1 MKKKQQEDY
10 LIFFIII
17 ILVILVLIKL
27 IQDNNNT
34 TNNLF
39 HLQNKHLKE
48 GFESDNTSYIKFNE
62 TVVDNENVN
71 GSKKWEN
78 KNLSQ
83 CKFKCDEDKKCIGFS
98 RDKIDDNKQGNCYPK
113 TEVVDCHSLRR
124 GDPEQRNY
132 AQSFDTYIKKSHA
145 DKDKNINTKCIGD
158 EELTLNKNINISSYI
173 DPNSY
178 ICIHT
183 NEIRIIEYKK
193 KNESFYKNCIFTIV
207 PGLEGSG
214 TVSFTIVDDFK
225 EDYYLSADI
234 VNSKLQLVPIEKESS
249 TVNDRSNASFEL
261 IDGFADPTLISIRT
275 FSNINENYY
284 VIPEGAHLKELKV
297 VTNPKL
303 MLVTKKQI
311 NTRLKKELATFH
323 LLDKNIKSHENFK
336 SENKHKPFI
345 NHNNQDIVAKYSLD
359 TMLMTN
365 DNTISDSN
373 KSNNSNKNKSN
384 INESFEDT
392 NRSIHSNIR
401 RFPEKLRNKYFKESF
416 KSKEESNIKVNKEI
430 DVIILVDKEGNK
442 LMIPSYLGNISSE
455 TLKTYVNKINRVYKD
470 ANTNRVF
477 NSNEINTI
485 LITNPDVVSCRIYNY
500 DFLKQG
506 QFGDDKTLYEYEN
519 LINNTDMGLKS
530 IDSYDV
536 GELVYMAK
544 NIEIDTS
551 NKNKKELYN
560 EFIRKSAYKNNIELE
575 SKRNYKSEIDT
586 SYVNNLIQIHLS
598 NAENKLKNTKFL
610 NYMSIQFNNKKIK
623 SVFNTEQNQTLTDI
637 KQVILEYEI
646 IELIN
651 KLNKNNYFQIKSIQI
666 FEHNP
671 KTNLDTKTKNHK
683 KTDYIDNKLK
693 DLEKMHMSDTKN
705 VEFAKFNKNKAQE
718 LEAYKD
724 MVFKKERMLDTKRKQ
739 LETDLDT
746 LQMNSSNYKLDKLS
760 NEKIL
765 MTP

>member
-17 ILVILVLIKL
+17 ILVVLVLIKL
-27 IQDNNNT
+27 IQDNT

-39 HLQNKHLKE
+39 HIQNKHLKE

-71 GSKKWEN
+71 DSKKWEN
-78 KNLSQ
+78 KNISQ
-83 CKFKCDEDKKCIGFS
+83 CKFKCDEDEKCIGFS

-132 AQSFDTYIKKSHA
+132 AQNFDTYIKKSHA

-183 NEIRIIEYKK
+183 NEIRIIEYKN

-214 TVSFTIVDDFK
+214 TVSFTIVDNFK

-234 VNSKLQLVPIEKESS
+234 VNSKLHLVPIEKESS
-249 TVNDRSNASFEL
+249 TVNDRSKASFEL
-261 IDGFADPTLISIRT
+261 IDGFADPTLISIKT

-284 VIPEGAHLKELKV
+284 VIPEGAHLKELKI

-365 DNTISDSN
+365 TIHDSN
-373 KSNNSNKNKSN
+373 KNNKKHKKQSN

-392 NRSIHSNIR
+392 NKSIQSNIR
-401 RFPEKLRNKYFKESF
+401 RFPEKLRKKYFSETF
-416 KSKEESNIKVNKEI
+416 KSREESNIKINKDI

-442 LMIPSYLGNISSE
+442 LMIPSYLGNISSD
-455 TLKTYVNKINRVYKD
+455 TLKTYVSKINRVYKD
-470 ANTNRVF
+470 ANTNRMF
-477 NSNEINTI
+477 NINEINTI
-485 LITNPDVVSCRIYNY
+485 LITNPEVISCRVYNY
-500 DFLKQG
+500 DFIQQG
-506 QFGDDKTLYEYEN
+506 QFGEDKTLYEYEN
-519 LINNTDMGLKS
+519 LINNTSMGLKAV
-530 IDSYDV
+530 DRYDV

-544 NIEIDTS
+544 KIEIDTS
-551 NKNKKELYN
+551 NKNKNELYD
-560 EFIRKSAYKNNIELE
+560 EFIRTSAYKNNIELE
-575 SKRNYKSEIDT
+575 SKRNYREVLDN

-598 NAENKLKNTKFL
+598 NSENKLNNTKFL
-610 NYMSIQFNNKKIK
+610 KYMSTQFNKKTVTT
-623 SVFNTEQNQTLTDI
+623 VFNDKQDQKLNDI
-637 KQVILEYEI
+637 KQLILDYEL
-646 IELIN
+646 IELVN
-651 KLNKNNYFQIKSIQI
+651 KLNKKYYFQIKSIQI

-671 KTNLDTKTKNHK
+671 KTKFDERTLKYN
-683 KTDYIDNKLK
+683 KTDYIDEKLK
-693 DLEKMHMSDTKN
+693 HLEKIHISDTKN
-705 VEFAKFNKNKAQE
+705 VEFAKFNKNKATE

-724 MVFKKERMLDTKRKQ
+724 IVFKKERMLDTKRKQ
-739 LETDLDT
+739 LENDLET
-746 LQMNSSNYKLDKLS
+746 LQIKSSNYKLDKLS

-765 MTP
+765 MMS

>member
-1 MKKKQQEDY
+1 MKNKQQEDY

-34 TNNLF
+34 ANNLF
-39 HLQNKHLKE
+39 HIQNKHLKE
-48 GFESDNTSYIKFNE
+48 GFESNNTSYIKFNE

-71 GSKKWEN
+71 DSKKWEN

-83 CKFKCDEDKKCIGFS
+83 CKFKCDEDEKCIGFS
-98 RDKIDDNKQGNCYPK
+98 RDKIDDNKQGSCYPK

-124 GDPEQRNY
+124 GDPKQRNY

-145 DKDKNINTKCIGD
+145 DKDTNINTKCIGD
-158 EELTLNKNINISSYI
+158 EELTLNKNINISCYI
-173 DPNSY
+173 DPISY

-183 NEIRIIEYKK
+183 NEIRIIEYKN

-214 TVSFTIVDDFK
+214 TVSFTIVDNFK

-284 VIPEGAHLKELKV
+284 VIPEGAHLKEVKPIK
-297 VTNPKL
+297 NPKL

-365 DNTISDSN
+365 DNTIH
-373 KSNNSNKNKSN
+373 NSNKKKSN

-392 NRSIHSNIR
+392 NRSIQSNIR
-401 RFPEKLRNKYFKESF
+401 RFPEQLRKKYFSESF
-416 KSKEESNIKVNKEI
+416 KSREESNIKVNKEI

-455 TLKTYVNKINRVYKD
+455 TLKTYVNKINRVYKN

-477 NSNEINTI
+477 NINEINTI
-485 LITNPDVVSCRIYNY
+485 LITNPAVISCRIYNY
-500 DFLKQG
+500 DFIKQG

-519 LINNTDMGLKS
+519 LINNTDTGLKT
-530 IDSYDV
+530 IDRYDV

-544 NIEIDTS
+544 TIEIDTS

-560 EFIRKSAYKNNIELE
+560 EFIRTSAYKNNIGLE
-575 SKRNYKSEIDT
+575 SNRNYREALDN
-586 SYVNNLIQIHLS
+586 SYVNKLIQIHLS
-598 NAENKLKNTKFL
+598 NAENKLKNTQFL
-610 NYMSIQFNNKKIK
+610 KYMSIQFNNKQIRT
-623 SVFNTEQNQTLTDI
+623 VFNDEQDQKLNDI
-637 KQVILEYEI
+637 KQLILDYEI
-646 IELIN
+646 IELVN
-651 KLNKNNYFQIKSIQI
+651 KLNKKNYFQIKSIQI

-671 KTNLDTKTKNHK
+671 KTKFDKRTQEYN
-683 KTDYIDNKLK
+683 KTDYIDEKLK
-693 DLEKMHMSDTKN
+693 HLEKIHITDTKN
-705 VEFAKFNKNKAQE
+705 VEFAKFNKNKATE

-724 MVFKKERMLDTKRKQ
+724 IVFKKERMLDTKRKQ
-739 LETDLDT
+739 LENDLET
-746 LQMNSSNYKLDKLS
+746 LQVKSSNYKLDKLS

-765 MTP
+765 MTST